1 MLPLP
6 PGTILQLMYLKER
19 ISKLKPGSFIEVGPG
34 SGEVSNVL
42 LKKGWRGYAYDLE
55 PETILRLQERFKAE
69 INKGNYHAST
79 KDFFDLNPNLIE
91 GVDLIISSMVIEH
104 LPDELESRFMEKSS
118 LLLNKGGRM
127 IGLVP
132 SSPNH
137 WGIEDEIA
145 GHFRRY
151 DIECLKSLMEAV
163 NYDLI
168 HTKGLTFPIS
178 NFLLPIS
185 NYLVRKSESVKIGL
199 SNLEKTKHSGIRD
212 VSFKTKFP
220 SFFGIFLNEI
230 FLLPFYWFQKI
241 PFFTSKSLV
250 LFFEVKPNLEKH

>member
-19 ISKLKPGSFIEVGPG
+19 ISKLKPGSFIEIGPG

-55 PETILRLQERFKAE
+55 PKTILRLQKRFKAE
-69 INKGNYHAST
+69 ISKGNFQAST

-104 LPDELESRFMEKSS
+104 LPDEMESKFMEKSS

-151 DIECLKSLMEAV
+151 DI
-163 NYDLI
+163 D
-168 HTKGLTFPIS
+168 
-178 NFLLPIS
+178 
-185 NYLVRKSESVKIGL
+185 RKNHFFKMKIT
-199 SNLEKTKHSGIRD
+199 N
-212 VSFKTKFP
+212 
-220 SFFGIFLNEI
+220 
-230 FLLPFYWFQKI
+230 
-241 PFFTSKSLV
+241 
-250 LFFEVKPNLEKH
+250 

>member
-6 PGTILQLMYLKER
+6 PGTILQLMYLNER
-19 ISKLKPGSFIEVGPG
+19 LSKLKPGSFIEVGPG

-42 LKKGWRGYAYDLE
+42 LKKGWRGCAYDL
-55 PETILRLQERFKAE
+55 
-69 INKGNYHAST
+69 
-79 KDFFDLNPNLIE
+79 
-91 GVDLIISSMVIEH
+91 
-104 LPDELESRFMEKSS
+104 
-118 LLLNKGGRM
+118 
-127 IGLVP
+127 
-132 SSPNH
+132 
-137 WGIEDEIA
+137 EDEIA

-151 DIECLKSLMEAV
+151 DIDRLKSLMEAV

-199 SNLEKTKHSGIRD
+199 SNLEKTKRSGIRD

-220 SFFGIFLNEI
+220 SFLGIFLNEI